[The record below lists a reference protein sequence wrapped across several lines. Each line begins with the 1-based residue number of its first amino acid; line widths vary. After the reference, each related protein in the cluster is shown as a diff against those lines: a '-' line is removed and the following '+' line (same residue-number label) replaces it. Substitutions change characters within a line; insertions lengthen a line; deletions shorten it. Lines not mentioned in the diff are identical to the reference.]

1 MVGFPSESE
10 EQFENLRSFAKE
22 YKLEHVGVFAYSK
35 EEDTPS
41 AKIRGHLDDD
51 TKLERVDIL
60 GEILEENNREN
71 NLKMVGK
78 TLRVLY
84 EDIDYERNAF
94 IGRTQY
100 NAPEIDSVVYF
111 TGDFADVGEFYDVKI
126 TAVDGYD
133 LIGEKV

>member
-1 MVGFPSESE
+1 
-10 EQFENLRSFAKE
+10 
-22 YKLEHVGVFAYSK
+22 
-35 EEDTPS
+35 
-41 AKIRGHLDDD
+41 
-51 TKLERVDIL
+51 
-60 GEILEENNREN
+60 
-71 NLKMVGK
+71 
-78 TLRVLY
+78 LY